1 MNSAL
6 STERSEATPAVGR
19 AVSVGSA
26 RHPVACSAGDH
37 SATGRGA
44 RPFAGLPRALIL
56 GARTSWATLTFTVL
70 ICTLLVAAV
79 AVGIKGLYP
88 TSADRVAY
96 AASAGESVSSAA
108 FNGRG
113 YGLTTLG
120 GITAAEVGFLGQVLF
135 PLLGIMVAV
144 RLTRREEESG
154 RTELLTA
161 SRVGRLT
168 PLASA
173 IGLVILTAV
182 ATGLIMAA
190 GMVAVGLPAAGSAWY
205 AAAASACILFFG
217 AVGLLLAQLCQQ
229 ARSAQQLGIV
239 IFSIAYLVR
248 FLVDGLEL
256 GVVWLSPLG
265 WLPEVRAFDTPRA
278 WPLAAYGVATLALF
292 LVSGLAAARRDMGAG
307 LIAPQPGPT
316 RGRRRISAWRLAL
329 RSERAATVT
338 WASVACLWAL
348 LIGVFSTEMTKIIED
363 NPSLLEA
370 MGLERSTDLMTMMA
384 SIIIVAA
391 AGAISVQGAAH
402 FGTEEAAGRIGVLA
416 STRYPRR
423 RLWIGWWTTTLL
435 SSLLVVAVSVLILGA
450 GTAASS
456 GQSESFRT
464 ALEVGGS
471 YLAPVLLIG
480 ALSAVLAAFGPR
492 WPVVGWVAIAWTV
505 VVGFLAEALQL
516 PEWARD
522 LSPAHMVG
530 VLPVDTPDLRVI
542 AGQAVVAVVLL
553 ACSVFVFRRR
563 SLKAG

>member
-1 MNSAL
+1 M
-6 STERSEATPAVGR
+6 
-19 AVSVGSA
+19 
-26 RHPVACSAGDH
+26 
-37 SATGRGA
+37 
-44 RPFAGLPRALIL
+44 L
-56 GARTSWATLTFTVL
+56 GARTARPTLTLTVL
-70 ICTLLVAAV
+70 ICALLVAAV
-79 AVGIKGLYP
+79 ASGIKGLYP
-88 TSADRVAY
+88 TLSERVAY

-120 GITAAEVGFLGQVLF
+120 GITAAEVGFLGQILF
-135 PLLGIMVAV
+135 PLLGIVVAV

-168 PLASA
+168 PLVSA
-173 IGLVILTAV
+173 AGLMILTAL
-182 ATGLIMAA
+182 ATGAVMTA

-205 AAAASACILFFG
+205 AAAAGACILFFG

-265 WLPEVRAFDTPRA
+265 WLPEVRSFDAPRA
-278 WPLAAYGVATLALF
+278 WPLVAYGASALLLLLA
-292 LVSGLAAARRDMGAG
+292 SGMAAVRRDLGAG
-307 LIAPQPGPT
+307 LIAPKPGPI
-316 RGRRRISAWRLAL
+316 RGSGHISAWKLAL
-329 RSERAATVT
+329 RSERTATVT
-338 WASVACLWAL
+338 WAFVACLWAL
-348 LIGVFSTEMTKIIED
+348 LIGGFSTEMTKIIND

-391 AGAISVQGAAH
+391 AGAISVQGASH
-402 FGTEEAAGRIGVLA
+402 FGAEEAAGRIGLLA
-416 STRYPRR
+416 STRCPRA
-423 RLWIGWWTTTLL
+423 RLWAGWWAATLL
-435 SSLLVVAVSVLILGA
+435 SSLLVVAASALILGI

-456 GQSESFRT
+456 GQSESIRT
-464 ALEVGGS
+464 AVEVGSS
-471 YLAPVLLIG
+471 YLASVLLIG
-480 ALSAVLAAFGPR
+480 ALSAVLAAIGPR

-522 LSPAHMVG
+522 ISPAHMVG
-530 VLPVDTPDLRVI
+530 VLPVDTPDPRVI
-542 AGQAVVAVVLL
+542 VGQLAAATVLL
-553 ACSVFVFRRR
+553 GCSLFIFRRR